1 MPAAKTAPTGKAPS
15 ARNATP
21 SACSAG
27 SLLVRNCRGS
37 AAAGNLNRP
46 RFPSRPR
53 PRNFED
59 GNEDDDEIKSGAEL
73 VEHLRIR
80 PHQADEIFRLE
91 PAERAA
97 VGAGFR
103 ETFQFVRTAQR
114 RIQQHRLR
122 VPRMTLDRARG

>member
-1 MPAAKTAPTGKAPS
+1 MPAAKTAPTEKAPS

-59 GNEDDDEIKSGAEL
+59 ENEDEDEIKSRPEF
-73 VEHLRIR
+73 VEHLRIGL
-80 PHQADEIFRLE
+80 HQADEIFRLGH
-91 PAERAA
+91 AERAA

-103 ETFQFVRTAQR
+103 EAFEFVRTAQR
-114 RIQQHRLR
+114 RIQKHRLR
-122 VPRMTLDRARG
+122 VPRMTLARHG

>member
-59 GNEDDDEIKSGAEL
+59 ENEDEIKSGAEL
-73 VEHLRIR
+73 VEHLRVGL
-80 PHQADEIFRLE
+80 HQADEIFRLE
-91 PAERAA
+91 HAERAA
-97 VGAGFR
+97 VRAGFR
-103 ETFQFVRTAQR
+103 ETFQFVRTAYR
-114 RIQQHRLR
+114 RVQQHRLR